1 MSKSKGQEAPG
12 DVKVPTQ
19 VMNIL
24 LGVESDNKCLDQ
36 LDDEGHML
44 MVVTPPKRR
53 RANSEIKSHQ
63 IAFYSP
69 ISRGILKKAKIY
81 FRTAIMVEN
90 AFPETK
96 DHIKFAIQSY
106 LRACEKISGPN
117 GEEFYCNYSYIIS
130 SQ

>member
-1 MSKSKGQEAPG
+1 MDLALILTITVLEPKVQEPPG
-12 DVKVPTQ
+12 GIKIPTQ

-24 LGVESDNKCLDQ
+24 LEGEADNDCLDQ
-36 LDDEGHML
+36 FDDEGNTL
-44 MVVTPPKRR
+44 MVVTPPKCR
-53 RANSEIKSHQ
+53 RANSEVKPHQ

-69 ISRGILKKAKIY
+69 ASKEILKKAKVY

-106 LRACEKISGPN
+106 LRSCENAFGPN
-117 GEEFYCNYSYIIS
+117 GE
-130 SQ
+130 

>member
-1 MSKSKGQEAPG
+1 M
-12 DVKVPTQ
+12 PTQ

-24 LGVESDNKCLDQ
+24 LGAESDNKCLDQ
-36 LDDEGHML
+36 LDDEGNML
-44 MVVTPPKRR
+44 MVVTPPKCQ

-63 IAFYSP
+63 MAFYSRT
-69 ISRGILKKAKIY
+69 SRGILKKAKIY

-106 LRACEKISGPN
+106 LHACENGSGTN
-117 GEEFYCNYSYIIS
+117 GKYLC
-130 SQ
+130 